1 MDETI
6 REPPWMCHAC
16 GYLMDA
22 ASLTFQNDLHNPAPE
37 EGDYSLCMNCGQCH
51 VRHGTR
57 WAKITAAESAEMP
70 AENRKQ
76 VAMGQLAISIVID
89 RDLSKRGGRA

>member
-1 MDETI
+1 MKEF
-6 REPPWMCHAC
+6 REQPWMCGAC

-22 ASLTFQNDLHNPAPE
+22 ASLVWENGLPTPAPD

-51 VRHGTR
+51 VRHSLR
-57 WAKITAAESAEMP
+57 WLKITAAELAEMP

-76 VAMGQLAISIVID
+76 VTTGQMAIAAVID

>member
-1 MDETI
+1 MRETV

-22 ASLTFQNDLHNPAPE
+22 ASVMFRNNLPTPEPE

-57 WAKITAAESAEMP
+57 WLKITAEELAEMP
-70 AENRKQ
+70 IENRRQ
-76 VAMGQLAISIVID
+76 VTIGQLAVAAVID

>member
-1 MDETI
+1 MKEI
-6 REPPWMCHAC
+6 REPPWMCGAC
-16 GYLMDA
+16 GYVMDA
-22 ASLTFQNDLHNPAPE
+22 ADVVWGNNLPNPEPK

-51 VRHGTR
+51 VRHGAH
-57 WAKITAAESAEMP
+57 WLKITAAELAEMP

-76 VAMGQLAISIVID
+76 VAIGQLAITIVID